1 MKICLVQSKS
11 KSGNI
16 QENIKNHLNLIKR
29 AIEFKAD
36 LIIFPE
42 LSVTGY
48 EPPLANELASNKDDR
63 IFVPFQTLANENG
76 ISIGVGMPL
85 RDPKGIKI
93 SMLIFQ
99 PNQKILVYSK
109 QQLHSGETPYFVNGN
124 HQTIL
129 NIKGLKIGIGIC
141 FETLQ
146 RNHFINAQQQGMDIY
161 IASVAKSQKGIDK
174 AYSHF
179 PNIAKE
185 FSIPILMSNC
195 YGFCDNFETV
205 GQSAVWNE
213 KGILIGQLDDKHTG
227 LIIYDSELAKIT
239 TYQPII
245 EKGKTNDLEALLQ
258 IYLNAKSKLIEN
270 GIHQWTDNY
279 PTKTIIENDLKAG
292 VLFQLKID
300 NEIIGAIN
308 LSEEQETEYQTI
320 PWEFDDTK
328 VLVIH
333 RLVIDPKYQ
342 GKGHAHYLMDF
353 AENYAISYGYKAI
366 TSFEEMCIFQEE
378 NLLFI
383 VWKKRSKHPLIIF
396 TNVAFY

>member
-1 MKICLVQSKS
+1 M
-11 KSGNI
+11 
-16 QENIKNHLNLIKR
+16 
-29 AIEFKAD
+29 
-36 LIIFPE
+36 
-42 LSVTGY
+42 
-48 EPPLANELASNKDDR
+48 
-63 IFVPFQTLANENG
+63 
-76 ISIGVGMPL
+76 
-85 RDPKGIKI
+85 
-93 SMLIFQ
+93 
-99 PNQKILVYSK
+99 
-109 QQLHSGETPYFVNGN
+109 
-124 HQTIL
+124 
-129 NIKGLKIGIGIC
+129 
-141 FETLQ
+141 
-146 RNHFINAQQQGMDIY
+146 
-161 IASVAKSQKGIDK
+161 
-174 AYSHF
+174 
-179 PNIAKE
+179 
-185 FSIPILMSNC
+185 
-195 YGFCDNFETV
+195 
-205 GQSAVWNE
+205 
-213 KGILIGQLDDKHTG
+213 
-227 LIIYDSELAKIT
+227 AKIT

-366 TSFEEMCIFQEE
+366 RLDTYSQNKQNIKFYQ
-378 NLLFI
+378 
-383 VWKKRSKHPLIIF
+383 KRNY
-396 TNVAFY
+396 NVRGDVYFPGREFAFHCLEKEI